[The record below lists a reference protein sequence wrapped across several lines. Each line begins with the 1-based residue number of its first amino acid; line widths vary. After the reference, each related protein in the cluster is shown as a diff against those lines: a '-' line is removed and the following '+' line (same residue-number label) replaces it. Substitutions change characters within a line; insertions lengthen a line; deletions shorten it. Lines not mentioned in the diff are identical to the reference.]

1 MEKQRASA
9 GEVNEWGEEK
19 KRRKKK
25 KARGVGVVRAS
36 WVSHAPWKF

>member
-19 KRRKKK
+19 KEEKKK
-25 KARGVGVVRAS
+25 KKQGG
-36 WVSHAPWKF
+36 